1 MIYGRRVI
9 SLDGNKSSLW
19 SLTLRWCEGGHYGMN
34 QSCSYKDSCS
44 FSTSCLFFFF
54 LNFFFYFCFL
64 IVKGHHF
71 FVHLVFL
78 SHYSSFSCLY
88 VFWVHVFIPFYHS
101 SSSSFF
107 LFNFFFHFFHP
118 LRPYIPI
125 RVASSSF

>member
-44 FSTSCLFFFF
+44 FSTSCLFFFS

-78 SHYSSFSCLY
+78 SHYSSFL
-88 VFWVHVFIPFYHS
+88 VFMSFEFMFLFLFTIHLLLPF
-101 SSSSFF
+101 FF
-107 LFNFFFHFFHP
+107 LIFFFQFFHP